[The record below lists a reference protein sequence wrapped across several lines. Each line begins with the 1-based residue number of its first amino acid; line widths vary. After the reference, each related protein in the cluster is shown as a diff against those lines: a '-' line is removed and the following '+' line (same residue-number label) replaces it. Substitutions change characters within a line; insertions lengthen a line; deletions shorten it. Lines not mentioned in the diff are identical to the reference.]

1 MSSSNVDRQ
10 MLKQCR
16 ELILQNQWEPA
27 LSKACVYVDGSECT
41 YTLHR
46 NAILEFHH
54 ENYHAYVRE
63 ETKILPLRVC

>member
-1 MSSSNVDRQ
+1 

-27 LSKACVYVDGSECT
+27 LSKACVHVDWLKRT
-41 YTLHR
+41 YNLHR

-63 ETKILPLRVC
+63 EQKILPLHVC